1 MRTKSPETL
10 PAIAEAALAAFTS
23 YGYRQTQMAD
33 VARRL
38 SMSAGNLYLYVE
50 GKEALFELAMRCALG
65 EHLAPER
72 LPFAGLGRRRRAA
85 FYRER
90 IVGAAQWP
98 LLRAALVGRAELADV
113 LGELFDGVAKRRRLI
128 WLLDRCAWEI
138 AELRGAFADEVKR
151 AYIVDLTRYVAKTFP
166 AEAPAEAR
174 ARAVMEMVVWMAAH
188 RHRDPVPPAVD
199 EAAARS
205 ATIALGVAALA
216 RGSRRE

>member
-1 MRTKSPETL
+1 MRAKSPGTL

-23 YGYRQTQMAD
+23 YGFRQTQMAD

-50 GKEALFELAMRCALG
+50 GKEALFELAMRCALD
-65 EHLAPER
+65 EELAQER

-85 FYRER
+85 FFRER

-98 LLRAALVGRAELADV
+98 VLRAALAGRGELADV
-113 LGELFDGVAKRRRLI
+113 LGELFDAMAKRRRLI

-151 AYIVDLTRYVAKTFP
+151 AYIADLTRYVANNFA
-166 AEAPAEAR
+166 AEAAAAQ

-188 RHRDPVPPAVD
+188 RHRDAMPPAVD

-205 ATIALGVAALA
+205 TTIALGVAALA
-216 RGSRRE
+216 PGGGRE

>member
-1 MRTKSPETL
+1 MRTKSPGTL

-23 YGYRQTQMAD
+23 YGFRQTQMAD

-50 GKEALFELAMRCALG
+50 GKEALFELAVRCALG
-65 EHLAPER
+65 EALAQEK

-98 LLRAALVGRAELADV
+98 VLRAAMAGHGHLADV
-113 LGELFDGVAKRRRLI
+113 LGELFDGVARRRRLI

-151 AYIVDLTRYVAKTFP
+151 AYIADLSRYVAKNFA
-166 AEAPAEAR
+166 AEAAEAR

-188 RHRDPVPPAVD
+188 RHRDPMPPAVD
-199 EAAARS
+199 ETVARS
-205 ATIALGVAALA
+205 TTIALGVAALA
-216 RGSRRE
+216 PGGGRE